1 MVSCKLGITLAGL
14 LAFTVPATRADTF
27 GTGANAFTIDFVPIG
42 SPGNAADTTGSPNPA
57 GAVGY
62 NYQMGKYEVS
72 DAMINKFNAS
82 QGLTIS
88 KDTRGPNQP
97 ATNVSWNEAARFV
110 NWLNTSTGGF
120 PAYKFTTGGV
130 NDNIALWTPAD
141 TLDYN
146 AANPFR
152 SKRATYVLPSADEW
166 YKAAYFNP
174 TTNTYSDFPN
184 GLNTA
189 PTAVVSGTAANTAV
203 YNQSPGFGGP
213 ADITLAGGLSRF
225 GVMGL
230 AGNVSEWEETEWD
243 LANDDPSSFRGSR
256 GGGWSTPG
264 GVSLS
269 SSGRSLDSPWA
280 GQGYTGF
287 RVAIVATSEVR
298 PPAVSAINPAS
309 GSIAGGTSV
318 TITGGNFTGA
328 TAVTIGGNA
337 ATGVSVVNATTLT
350 AITPRGTVGSASV
363 VVTTPGGSAANTLF
377 TYFDPNA
384 PATVSA
390 INPPGGSKA
399 GGTSVT
405 ITGMNFTGATAVTIG
420 GNAATGVNVV
430 NGTTLTAVTPAGTVG
445 SASVVVINPGGPSAA
460 NTLYT
465 YYRADTFGTGANTFT
480 IDFVPIGSPGNAA
493 DTTGSP
499 NPAGAVGYNYQMGMY
514 DVSRGMITK
523 ANASIVNGG
532 GNLGITMQ
540 DMTSFGGNGANRP
553 ATGVSWNEAARF
565 VNWLNTS
572 QGFQAAYKFT
582 TNGVN
587 DNIALWAPGDVG
599 YDANNLFRNSLAQY
613 VLPSFDEWYKAAY
626 YDPNTSTYY
635 DYPTGSNIQPMP
647 VASGTAAGTAVYNQ
661 AFQQGPA
668 DITRAGGLSPFGVM
682 GLGGNIWKFLETES
696 DLVNNSPSSARG
708 MRGGNWNFDFNVL
721 LSSSCG
727 GCSTD
732 PTVSSTIG
740 FRVAS
745 VASGWRPPK
754 VSAINPASGSV
765 AGGTSVTIT
774 GSNFTGVTGVTI
786 GGNAA
791 TGVSVVNATTLTAIT
806 PPGTVGSASVVV
818 TTPYGGIAA
827 NPLFAYFDPNAPP
840 AVSAI
845 NPASGRMAGG
855 TSVTITGI
863 NFITGATGVTIGGN
877 AATGVSVVNA
887 TTITAI
893 TPPGTVGSASV
904 VVTTPGGPSAAN
916 TLFTYFDPN
925 GPATVSAINP
935 ASGNTA
941 GGISVMITGMNFT
954 GATGVTIGGNLAAS
968 VSVVNDTTLTAVT
981 PPGTVG
987 SASVV
992 VINPGGPSAAN
1003 TLYTYDAIL
1012 TDTFGTGDNTFT
1024 IDFVP
1029 IGNAGN
1035 ADDAGAGGGIS
1046 STVYGG
1052 VAYEFRMGTYE
1063 ISQDAIGKARASGLS
1078 GVAAGAMT
1086 GSQPAR
1092 FITWF
1097 EAAAFVNWLNTST
1110 GHHAAYQ
1117 LDIEL
1122 TTLTP
1127 WASVDAWQLGGEN
1140 LYRHKDAYYFLP
1152 SEDEWYKAAFHKN
1165 DGVTANY
1172 WDYATGSNSIPTA
1185 VASATAPGTAVYNG
1199 QNQPA
1204 DVNLAGGLSAYGTMG
1219 QSGNVSEWQESAFD
1233 GINDLGYESRVARG
1247 GYSGGP
1253 KEGLDSSSRGGGGPT
1268 LDSLYWGFRVA
1279 SISQPPVIFQITS
1292 IRYLAGAT
1300 PSVELTFNSR
1310 VGRTY
1315 TVEASTAMLPSGQP
1329 GGWVE
1334 LTNSLPAGGTETT
1347 YVDTLTTVTGPRV
1360 FYRVSENAN

>member
-1 MVSCKLGITLAGL
+1 MKKSMNKILNKMVSCKLGITLAGL

-72 DAMINKFNAS
+72 DAIINKFNAS
-82 QGLTIS
+82 QGLTIT
-88 KDTRGPNQP
+88 KDTRGPNKP

-189 PTAVVSGTAANTAV
+189 PTAVASGTAANTAV

-230 AGNVSEWEETEWD
+230 AGNVSEWDETEWD
-243 LANDDPSSFRGSR
+243 LVNNDPSSFRGSR
-256 GGGWSTPG
+256 GGGWSTPSG

-309 GSIAGGTSV
+309 GSMAGGTSV
-318 TITGGNFTGA
+318 TITGG
-328 TAVTIGGNA
+328 
-337 ATGVSVVNATTLT
+337 
-350 AITPRGTVGSASV
+350 
-363 VVTTPGGSAANTLF
+363 
-377 TYFDPNA
+377 
-384 PATVSA
+384 
-390 INPPGGSKA
+390 
-399 GGTSVT
+399 
-405 ITGMNFTGATAVTIG
+405 NFTGATAVTIG

-514 DVSRGMITK
+514 EVSRGMITK

-599 YDANNLFRNSLAQY
+599 YDANNLFRNSLAKY

-635 DYPTGSNIQPMP
+635 DYPTGSNIQPTP

-661 AFQQGPA
+661 ATPQGPA

-682 GLGGNIWKFLETES
+682 GLGGNVWKLLETES
-696 DLVNNSPSSARG
+696 DLVNNSPSSERG
-708 MRGGNWNFDFNVL
+708 IRGGLWYFGFTYL

-727 GCSTD
+727 SCGTD

-827 NPLFAYFDPNAPP
+827 NPLFAYFDPIGPP

-845 NPASGRMAGG
+845 NPASGSMAGG
-855 TSVTITGI
+855 T
-863 NFITGATGVTIGGN
+863 
-877 AATGVSVVNA
+877 
-887 TTITAI
+887 
-893 TPPGTVGSASV
+893 
-904 VVTTPGGPSAAN
+904 
-916 TLFTYFDPN
+916 
-925 GPATVSAINP
+925 
-935 ASGNTA
+935 
-941 GGISVMITGMNFT
+941 SVMITGMNFT
-954 GATGVTIGGNLAAS
+954 GVTAVTIGGNAAAS

-1003 TLYTYDAIL
+1003 TLYTYLAIL

-1046 STVYGG
+1046 SSVYGG

-1063 ISQDAIGKARASGLS
+1063 ISQDAIGKATASGLS

-1086 GSQPAR
+1086 GSRPAR

-1185 VASATAPGTAVYNG
+1185 VASGTASGTAVYNG

-1219 QSGNVSEWQESAFD
+1219 QNGNASEWQESAFD

-1279 SISQPPVIFQITS
+1279 SISQPPVLPFRITS

-1315 TVEASTAMLPSGQP
+1315 TVEASTAMLASGQP

-1334 LTNSLPAGGTETT
+1334 LTNSLQAGGTETT
-1347 YVDTLTTVTGPRV
+1347 YVDTLTTVTGPGV
-1360 FYRVSENAN
+1360 FYRVRENSN